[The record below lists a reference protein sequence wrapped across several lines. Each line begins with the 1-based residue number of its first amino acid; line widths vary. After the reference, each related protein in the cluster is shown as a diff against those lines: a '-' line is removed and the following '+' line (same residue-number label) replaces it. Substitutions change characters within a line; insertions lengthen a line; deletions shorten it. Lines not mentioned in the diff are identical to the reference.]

1 MKNINHIEIYE
12 NVLTSEQCKAVIE
25 RIYISGENLRTS
37 RQNNFVTGEPLYY
50 LYPIYPKTDLILSG
64 PIQETILKYAYKH
77 TFLIDTPDEWEIYEK
92 ANLQWYQPGMCFGG
106 EHMENAAKSS
116 HARRLLA
123 WMIYLNT
130 VTDGGGTKWVQQDFT
145 SNAVEGSMIV
155 WPAGWT
161 HSHKGIVSNTQDK
174 YIVTGWCTFVPLSKV
189 KKGFK

>member
-12 NVLTSEQCKAVIE
+12 NVLTSEQCKEVIE
-25 RIYISGENLRTS
+25 RVYDAEKLLVSNKK
-37 RQNNFVTGEPLYY
+37 NPVTHQ
-50 LYPIYPKTDLILSG
+50 PIYYFLQIKPKTDPILSG

-77 TFLIDTPDEWEIYEK
+77 PFLIDTPDAWEIDED
-92 ANLQWYQPGMCFGG
+92 ANLQWYQPGMSFGG
-106 EHMENAAKSS
+106 EHMENAAIDS
-116 HARRLLA
+116 HARRVLA

-130 VTDGGGTKWVQQDFT
+130 VTDGGGTRWVQQEFT